1 MAAINGTNGADTLV
15 GTAGDDQIRG
25 FAGDDVL
32 SGGDGNDLLMG
43 GDGADQ
49 INGGAGIDT
58 VSYEDVVN
66 AIGVTLNLKTGVHT
80 GAAKGDTFSDVEVY
94 RGTNYGDA
102 FVSSTAADSFD
113 GFGSIDTLDYSTSGQ
128 AINIVSSTAASGT
141 GTGGDAEGDSF
152 INIENIVGSAYNDTF
167 TLNASALTLSGGAG
181 NDVYT
186 IDGASYATIYEVAG
200 GGEDEIRTNQNS
212 MTLSANV
219 ERLTYTG
226 TENFKGVGNAGDNII
241 TGGAGNDLL
250 IGGAGAD
257 QLIGGA
263 GVDVVSYEDVVNA
276 ISVTLNL
283 KTGVHTGVA
292 LGDTFTDIEVFKG
305 TNYADTFVSGNR
317 VDTMDGSVGNDT
329 LNYASSG
336 QAINMTVANGAGV
349 GTGGDAQGDVFTNME
364 WIVGTAYDDTFTV
377 TAGGMTFNG
386 GAGNDTY
393 IVNGTGS
400 MSIYEAAGGGVDE
413 VRTTLNSAVLGADI
427 ERLTYTGTG
436 NFTGRGNAGDNIIT
450 GSAGND
456 LLIGGAGADQL
467 IGGAGIDT
475 VSYEDVTNA
484 TSVTLNL
491 KTGVHTNVAQGD
503 TFNGVEVFKGT
514 NWGDTFIS
522 GNGVDTF
529 DGSAGADTL
538 SYSTSNQAINMTV
551 ANGAGV
557 GVGGDA
563 QGDMYS
569 NMEWIIGTDYSDVFN
584 VTAGTMSFTGGMGN
598 DVYIAS
604 GTGAIGVVEAVGGGD
619 DEIRT
624 YQTSAVLS
632 ANVERLTYTGTVNFT
647 GRGNST
653 DNIITGGSGNDLLIG
668 GAGADQLFGG
678 AGFDTVSYEDE
689 NTGVGVTLN
698 LKTGLHIGLAAGDVF
713 NGIEAFRG
721 SAYGDTFY
729 ASAAADTLDGSGGSD
744 KLDYSGSAQAIVMSV
759 ASGAGTGL
767 GGDAQGDVFSN
778 IEVLIGSAYDDVF
791 TLNAGSV
798 TFNGGAGND
807 VYVVN
812 GSGSMGV
819 AELAGGGDDEVR
831 TNQAS
836 AVLAAEVERLT
847 YTGTANFTGR
857 GNAGDNIIT
866 GGAGNDLFIGGAGA
880 DQFIGGA
887 GTDTVSY
894 EDSST
899 GVTVNLKTGV
909 HTGVAA
915 GDTFSSIEV
924 IRGSNSGD
932 TFFSGAEANNFDG
945 GTVGGGTD
953 TIDYSLSAQAV
964 NITLATTGVGSGQGG
979 DAQGDTYINIEKI
992 VGSAQDDVFTTGA
1005 GTFTL
1010 QGGAGNDLYVI
1021 NGPAYQTVI
1030 ETAGGGDDE
1039 IRTSL
1044 ANFSMSAEVERL
1056 TYTGTSNFTGT
1067 GNASNNIITAGVGN
1081 DLLLGGAGADLFVGG
1096 AGTDTVS
1103 YDDSTTGVTVNLKTG
1118 AHTGIATGDTFD
1130 GIEVI
1135 RGSKY
1140 SDTFVAG
1147 ANVDKFEGGTVTAD
1161 NIDVVDYSLSSG
1173 PINLTLGSGAGT
1185 GTGGDAEGDSFS
1197 GIEKV
1202 IGSAYDDVF
1211 NFATAGSFNLQGG
1224 AGNDLYIVN
1233 GNATAVITEAV
1244 GGGDDEVRT
1253 NIASMGLHNNV
1264 ERLTY
1269 TGTGN
1274 FTGRG
1279 NASDNIITGGAGN
1292 DTLLGGGGADSF
1304 IGGSGTDTVGYD
1316 DSTVGVTLNFKT
1328 GVHSGIAAGDTYTD
1342 IEVIR
1347 GSQYADT
1354 FIGGAT
1360 ADKFD
1365 GGAGSSVD
1373 VADYSQSAQGVTLTL
1388 GASGVGSGTGMGGDA
1403 EGDSFSGIEKVVG
1416 SAYNDVFIANTN
1428 STGFTVQG
1436 GAGDDVYVLNN
1447 ATYGAIVE
1455 LAGGGIDEVRTN
1467 QGYYQLKAEVE
1478 NLTYTGTVGFQAWG
1492 NALDNVITGGV
1503 GNDILMGGDGGD
1515 TFIGGDGVDTV
1526 SYNDIG
1532 PIGVTLNLKTG
1543 EHTAIAKGDTFNSIE
1558 KFVGSGRDDTFVGNE
1573 QANNFDGALGRD
1585 TVSFAFEASAITLD
1599 LTQPL
1604 TGVAAG
1610 DTYTNIENWEGTAFN
1625 DTLIGGAGTETF
1637 IGGKGADFIDGGA
1650 GASDAA
1656 WYTGSSAAVQINMLA
1671 GTVTGGDATG
1681 DVLVNIEGLH
1691 GSAFDDTLTGNAV
1704 QNEIYGGEGNDL
1716 IYGGDGNDY
1725 IYGGKYEPYAFNGP
1739 DRSGP
1744 AEADELHGG
1753 NGNDGM
1759 FSANND
1765 AGSVLHGDA
1774 GNDSI
1779 TVYAGIAYGD
1789 EGSDSLVGVGAEY
1802 QLHGGAGS
1810 DTLNMVGG
1818 GYAYGGEGSDTY
1830 KAQSSTSIM
1839 IKDEGTSSGDVVQLL
1854 NIQSYTDV
1862 MIKTDG
1868 TNAFIFNAVE
1878 WNAGNQNNA
1887 VILADWY
1894 AGSNTIES
1902 FQTANGDV
1910 FTIPV

>member
-25 FAGDDVL
+25 LAGDDVL
-32 SGGDGNDLLMG
+32 SGGD
-43 GDGADQ
+43 
-49 INGGAGIDT
+49 
-58 VSYEDVVN
+58 
-66 AIGVTLNLKTGVHT
+66 
-80 GAAKGDTFSDVEVY
+80 
-94 RGTNYGDA
+94 
-102 FVSSTAADSFD
+102 
-113 GFGSIDTLDYSTSGQ
+113 
-128 AINIVSSTAASGT
+128 
-141 GTGGDAEGDSF
+141 
-152 INIENIVGSAYNDTF
+152 
-167 TLNASALTLSGGAG
+167 
-181 NDVYT
+181 
-186 IDGASYATIYEVAG
+186 
-200 GGEDEIRTNQNS
+200 
-212 MTLSANV
+212 
-219 ERLTYTG
+219 
-226 TENFKGVGNAGDNII
+226 
-241 TGGAGNDLL
+241 
-250 IGGAGAD
+250 
-257 QLIGGA
+257 
-263 GVDVVSYEDVVNA
+263 
-276 ISVTLNL
+276 
-283 KTGVHTGVA
+283 
-292 LGDTFTDIEVFKG
+292 
-305 TNYADTFVSGNR
+305 
-317 VDTMDGSVGNDT
+317 
-329 LNYASSG
+329 
-336 QAINMTVANGAGV
+336 
-349 GTGGDAQGDVFTNME
+349 
-364 WIVGTAYDDTFTV
+364 
-377 TAGGMTFNG
+377 
-386 GAGNDTY
+386 
-393 IVNGTGS
+393 
-400 MSIYEAAGGGVDE
+400 
-413 VRTTLNSAVLGADI
+413 
-427 ERLTYTGTG
+427 
-436 NFTGRGNAGDNIIT
+436 
-450 GSAGND
+450 GND

-467 IGGAGIDT
+467 IGGAGIDIA
-475 VSYEDVTNA
+475 SYEDIVSGVGVT
-484 TSVTLNL
+484 VNL
-491 KTGVHTNVAQGD
+491 KTGIHTGIAAGD
-503 TFNGVEVFKGT
+503 TFNGIEVIRGSSYSDNFIGGT
-514 NWGDTFIS
+514 S
-522 GNGVDTF
+522 ADTF
-529 DGSAGADTL
+529 DGANGYDTL
-538 SYSTSNQAINMTV
+538 SYASSAQAVNLTV
-551 ANGAGV
+551 TGTAGT
-557 GVGGDA
+557 GTGGDA
-563 QGDMYS
+563 QGD
-569 NMEWIIGTDYSDVFN
+569 T
-584 VTAGTMSFTGGMGN
+584 
-598 DVYIAS
+598 
-604 GTGAIGVVEAVGGGD
+604 
-619 DEIRT
+619 
-624 YQTSAVLS
+624 
-632 ANVERLTYTGTVNFT
+632 
-647 GRGNST
+647 
-653 DNIITGGSGNDLLIG
+653 
-668 GAGADQLFGG
+668 
-678 AGFDTVSYEDE
+678 
-689 NTGVGVTLN
+689 
-698 LKTGLHIGLAAGDVF
+698 
-713 NGIEAFRG
+713 
-721 SAYGDTFY
+721 
-729 ASAAADTLDGSGGSD
+729 
-744 KLDYSGSAQAIVMSV
+744 
-759 ASGAGTGL
+759 
-767 GGDAQGDVFSN
+767 FSN
-778 IEVLIGSAYDDVF
+778 IEVITGSAYDDVF
-791 TLNAGSV
+791 TFNAGSV

-807 VYVVN
+807 VYVIN
-812 GSGSMGV
+812 GSGSIG
-819 AELAGGGDDEVR
+819 AGELAGGGDDEIR

-836 AVLAAEVERLT
+836 TVLSAEVERLT
-847 YTGTANFTGR
+847 YTGVANFTGR

-894 EDSST
+894 EDSTSI

-909 HTGVAA
+909 HTGVAT

-945 GTVGGGTD
+945 GTTAGGTD
-953 TIDYSLSAQAV
+953 TVDYSLSAQAV

-992 VGSAQDDVFTTGA
+992 VGSTQDDIFTTGA

-1039 IRTSL
+1039 IRTNL
-1044 ANFSMSAEVERL
+1044 ASMSMGAEVERL
-1056 TYTGTSNFTGT
+1056 TYTGTGNFTGN
-1067 GNASNNIITAGVGN
+1067 GNASNNIISAGVGN
-1081 DLLLGGAGADLFVGG
+1081 DLLSGGAGADLFIGG

-1103 YDDSTTGVTVNLKTG
+1103 YDDATTGVTVNLKTSV
-1118 AHTGIATGDTFD
+1118 HTGIAAGDTFD

-1140 SDTFVAG
+1140 SDIFVAS
-1147 ANVDKFEGGTVTAD
+1147 ANVDKFEGGAVTAD

-1173 PINLTLGSGAGT
+1173 AVNLALASGAGT

-1211 NFATAGSFNLQGG
+1211 NSSTTGSFNLQGG

-1233 GNATAVITEAV
+1233 NTATAVITEAV

-1253 NIASMGLHNNV
+1253 NIASMGLYNNV

-1279 NASDNIITGGAGN
+1279 NATDNIITGGAGN

-1354 FIGGAT
+1354 FMGGAT

-1365 GGAGSSVD
+1365 GGTGTSID

-1388 GASGVGSGTGMGGDA
+1388 GASGVGSGAGMGGDA
-1403 EGDSFSGIEKVVG
+1403 EGDSFSGIEKIVG

-1467 QGYYQLKAEVE
+1467 QGYYQLNAGVE
-1478 NLTYTGTVGFQAWG
+1478 NLTYTGTVGFQSWG

-1515 TFIGGDGVDTV
+1515 TFIGGDGIDTV

-1532 PIGVTLNLKTG
+1532 PVGVTLNFKTG
-1543 EHTAIAKGDTFNSIE
+1543 EHTAIAKGDTFDSIE

-1573 QANNFDGALGRD
+1573 QANNFDGAFGRD
-1585 TVSFAFEASAITLD
+1585 TVSFAFETSAITLD

-1604 TGVAAG
+1604 TGAAAG

-1625 DTLIGGAGTETF
+1625 DTLIGGTGVETF
-1637 IGGKGADFIDGGA
+1637 IGGQGADFIDGGA

-1716 IYGGDGNDY
+1716 VYGGDGNDY

-1759 FSANND
+1759 FGANND

-1774 GNDSI
+1774 GNDNI

-1789 EGSDSLVGVGAEY
+1789 EGSDSLVGVGPEY

-1830 KAQSSTSIM
+1830 KAQSSTSVM

-1854 NIQSYTDV
+1854 NIQSYADV

-1878 WNAGNQNNA
+1878 WNSGHQNNA